1 MHSDYGTTF
10 DGKDECSFGN
20 DNVRNVV
27 IFNIDNSSSSHADNR
42 KNNFLVLDKGDT
54 FGINGSFGVLERKF
68 SINFSKGKTKFC
80 FSLHYNGITVICLL
94 TKNKSL
100 SLKLIME
107 TSTLP
112 LYFAKELYIIDLSL
126 KKYL

>member
-54 FGINGSFGVLERKF
+54 FGINRSFGVLERKF
-68 SINFSKGKTKFC
+68 SINFRKTKFC

-100 SLKLIME
+100 SLKLKME
-107 TSTLP
+107 TSTFP
-112 LYFAKELYIIDLSL
+112 LYFTKELYIIDLSL

>member
-20 DNVRNVV
+20 DNARNVV
-27 IFNIDNSSSSHADNR
+27 IFNVDNSSSSHADNG
-42 KNNFLVLDKGDT
+42 KNNFLVLDKWDT

-68 SINFSKGKTKFC
+68 SINFRKTKFC

-112 LYFAKELYIIDLSL
+112 LYFTKELYIIDLSL

>member
-20 DNVRNVV
+20 DNARNVV
-27 IFNIDNSSSSHADNR
+27 IFNVDNSSSSHADNG
-42 KNNFLVLDKGDT
+42 KNNFLVLDKWDT

-68 SINFSKGKTKFC
+68 SINFRKTKFC

-112 LYFAKELYIIDLSL
+112 LCFAKELYIIDLSL